1 MKLGRLGLDP
11 AADARTTL
19 DAKERE
25 TIAMNTLSKSLMA
38 LGLAA
43 LLAAP
48 ASAQERRGPGGG
60 MMGGRASISMLLSN
74 RGVQEELKL
83 DDAQKSKVSEAGE
96 KAREKMMSARESL
109 QNLDGQ
115 ERFAKMRELTK
126 EADAETMKALD
137 GVLKP
142 EQVARLKGI
151 RYQALG
157 ASAFEEEE
165 VQKALK
171 LTAEQKSAVE
181 KAVADS
187 ATASREAFQAGPE
200 GAMAKIAEIRKESVS
215 KIESK
220 LTAEQKAEYAKL
232 VGAPFELRFEG
243 GRGPGGR
250 GPGR

>member
-1 MKLGRLGLDP
+1 
-11 AADARTTL
+11 
-19 DAKERE
+19 
-25 TIAMNTLSKSLMA
+25 MNTLSKSLMA

-48 ASAQERRGPGGG
+48 ASAQERRGGG
-60 MMGGRASISMLLSN
+60 MMGGRGMSVSMLLSN

-83 DDAQKSKVSEAGE
+83 DDAQKGKVSEAGQ
-96 KAREKMMSARESL
+96 KAREKMESARESL
-109 QNLDGQ
+109 QNLEGQ
-115 ERFAKMRELTK
+115 ERFAKMRELMK
-126 EADAETMKALD
+126 ESDAETMKSLD

-157 ASAFEEEE
+157 AAAFEDEE

-171 LTAEQKSAVE
+171 LTADQKSAVE

-187 ATASREAFQAGPE
+187 AAASREAFQGDRE
-200 GAMAKIAEIRKESVS
+200 SAMTKIREIRKEAVS

-232 VGAPFELRFEG
+232 TGAPYELRFEG
-243 GRGPGGR
+243 GPGGGGR